1 MLPSSLK
8 SPSEISPLVA
18 PDSNIDHLLHGKVA
32 GAVAEVAG
40 NEETS
45 AILRARS
52 RQDEVKITVLV
63 QIVTWMLLHWS

>member
-18 PDSNIDHLLHGKVA
+18 PCSKIDHLLYGKVA
-32 GAVAEVAG
+32 GPVTEVAG

-45 AILRARS
+45 VILRARS

-63 QIVTWMLLHWS
+63 QIGNLDVIAL